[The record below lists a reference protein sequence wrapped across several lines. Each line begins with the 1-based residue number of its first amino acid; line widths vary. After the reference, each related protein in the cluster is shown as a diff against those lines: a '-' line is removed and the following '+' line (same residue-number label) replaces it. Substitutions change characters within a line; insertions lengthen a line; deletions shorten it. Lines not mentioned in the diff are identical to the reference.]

1 MKIIIIIMFIAY
13 FAGGFQLF
21 SISTYGVTSL
31 DVTTLILYVVF
42 FTKAFWNN
50 YTFKIPISAL
60 TISLI
65 VFLFSIILSGLYL
78 FIAVPS
84 AEILQFFKTFIHLLF
99 LMVFSFI
106 CLSYQFKVS
115 VVDSIFKTWL
125 ILSIFINIFGVYQ
138 IFARAFDLPF
148 AWLSYNNISMTM
160 RGNADSEQAIHQLSI
175 SFGNFFRAT
184 SVFSEPSALATFN
197 VYIIVLTAIPYIQG
211 MKQFFKSKALNIT
224 IFVLAIIGLFL
235 SFSLTGVMGLLLVLG
250 GVFVFESHKTKRK
263 IVEVILVFVVL
274 LIPADIII
282 EEYTETSV
290 LGLFDKRIT
299 GIINQKNKMSEGT
312 DGESFS
318 SRLSSVYKSIEIWED
333 SPVVGIGLG
342 LTQYQKKV
350 ELNYSDFSIMTA
362 LCELGII
369 GAISFTGIF
378 ISMFWLGIK
387 GIRFI
392 RSEKDYDENLR
403 RQFGLIFYITLIQFE
418 INFIT
423 GNNLIVPNLW
433 IPIIFIL
440 APSFRLLLTNSQ
452 VLEFRLLNQSLKS
465 KWFADKSIKQ

>member
-1 MKIIIIIMFIAY
+1 MFISY

-31 DVTTLILYVVF
+31 DVVTLVLYIVF
-42 FTKAFWNN
+42 FAKAFWNN
-50 YTFKIPISAL
+50 YSFKIPISAL
-60 TISLI
+60 TISLVLFLISI
-65 VFLFSIILSGLYL
+65 VLSGLYL
-78 FIAVPS
+78 IIAVPS
-84 AEILQFFKTFIHLLF
+84 AEILQYFKTSIHLLF

-106 CLSYQFKVS
+106 CLSYPFKTS

-184 SVFSEPSALATFN
+184 SIFSEPSALATFN

-211 MKQFFKSKALNIT
+211 MKQFFKSKVLNIT
-224 IFVLAIIGLFL
+224 IFVLAIIGMFL
-235 SFSLTGVMGLLLVLG
+235 SFSLTGVLGLVLVLSA
-250 GVFVFESHKTKRK
+250 VFLLESHKTKLR
-263 IVEVILVFVVL
+263 IVEIILVFIFL
-274 LIPADIII
+274 LIPADLLI

-299 GIINQKNKMSEGT
+299 GILYQNDKMSEGT
-312 DGESFS
+312 DGESYS
-318 SRLSSVYKSIEIWED
+318 SRLSTVYKSLDIWED

-342 LTQYQKKV
+342 LTQYQNKV
-350 ELNYSDFSIMTA
+350 ELNYADFSIMTA

-369 GAISFTGIF
+369 GAISFTAIF
-378 ISMFWLGIK
+378 VSMFWLGIK
-387 GIRFI
+387 GIRI
-392 RSEKDYDENLR
+392 IQSGKKYDENLR

-440 APSFRLLLTNSQ
+440 APSYRLLLMNSQ
-452 VLEFRLLNQSLKS
+452 VFEFRMLNQSLKS
-465 KWFADKSIKQ
+465 KWFTDNQSTKILSEQ